1 MKICMVAEFCVPY
14 YNGGGEHRY
23 YDMAKRLVELGHEV
37 DLLTMKIAGDL
48 EYEQMDGI
56 NIYHIGPKIEN
67 IPFRSGGAFIK
78 YFFAVSRWL
87 LTHKYDLIDAQAYSP
102 LLSSSLMAKIKR
114 TPIIGVV
121 YDTSTTNNDQ
131 WLQSKNTAS
140 LMEKVLLKLPYN
152 KILTISPATQKSLI
166 EDFNVSEDNIELLYC
181 GVDIKKFDKVHVDSY
196 DDNRII
202 FVARLATHK
211 HADDLIEVVKQIKET
226 NPQVNCTIVG
236 RGKEKENLVK
246 MVDDYQLNDSITF
259 KQDLTDE
266 ELIREIKESAMLVLP
281 STREGFGLVLAE
293 ANCCNKPVIAY
304 ASGGTVNVI
313 DDGYSGYLVKPRDK
327 DALKEKIELLLNDK
341 QLQKQIG
348 GNGRTRVE
356 EYFDWDKIVDEYVDL
371 AQSMIKK

>member
-37 DLLTMKIAGDL
+37 DLLTMKIAGNL
-48 EYEQMDGI
+48 EYEQLDGI
-56 NIYHIGPKIEN
+56 NVHHIGPKIDN
-67 IPFRSGGAFIK
+67 IPFRSGSDFIK
-78 YFFAVSRWL
+78 YFFAVSMWL
-87 LTHKYDLIDAQAYSP
+87 SSHDYDIIDAQAYSP
-102 LLSSSLMAKIKR
+102 LLSSSIMAKIKR

-140 LMEKVLLKLPYN
+140 LMEKVLLKLPYDR
-152 KILTISPATQKSLI
+152 ILTISPATRKSLI
-166 EDFNVSEDNIELLYC
+166 EDFNVKEDNIELLYC
-181 GVDIKKFDKVHVDSY
+181 GVDIKKFDRVHVDSY

-211 HADDLIEVVKQIKET
+211 HADDLIDVVHEIKKT
-226 NPQVNCTIVG
+226 NPEVNCVIVG
-236 RGKEKENLVK
+236 RGKEKENLVR
-246 MVDDYQLNDSITF
+246 MVDEYNLNDSVTF

-266 ELIREIKESAMLVLP
+266 ELIREIKQSAMLVLP

-293 ANCCNKPVIAY
+293 ANCCNKPVISY
-304 ASGGTVNVI
+304 ASGGTVNVV

-341 QLQKQIG
+341 HLQRQIG
-348 GNGRTRVE
+348 DNGRKRVE
-356 EYFDWDKIVDEYVDL
+356 EYFDWDKIVDEYVVL
-371 AQSMIKK
+371 AESMIRK